1 MKSCPSCQYHLYDNE
16 KICPQCGAQIKK
28 PIFKKWWFWV
38 IVACVGIIVALY
50 IIGSTVISE
59 TQKDLLDYLNEDRA
73 EINQL
78 SEDFDSYASD
88 MIENYTDDATMYTQV
103 EEDILPTLYKIREL
117 CKEVETETE
126 EVQSLHNTFSAG
138 VDKYIE
144 AMELLKEALDEG
156 SSEKV
161 EKANELLEEAEDT
174 INKYEKD
181 LGKLAEEYSVELV
194 EK

>member
-1 MKSCPSCQYHLYDNE
+1 
-16 KICPQCGAQIKK
+16 
-28 PIFKKWWFWV
+28 
-38 IVACVGIIVALY
+38 
-50 IIGSTVISE
+50 
-59 TQKDLLDYLNEDRA
+59 
-73 EINQL
+73 
-78 SEDFDSYASD
+78 

-103 EEDILPTLYKIREL
+103 EEDILPILYKIREL

-126 EVQSLHNTFSAG
+126 EVRSLHNTFSAG

-181 LGKLAEEYSVELV
+181 LGKLAEESSVELV